1 MKFLYAA
8 YGVTW
13 AVHIIYL
20 VILTRGFRP
29 PARRHQGLGTRLKS
43 APRW

>member
-1 MKFLYAA
+1 MKWVYAA

-20 VILTRGFRP
+20 IILTRGYQRVRSEIEDLN
-29 PARRHQGLGTRLKS
+29 RR
-43 APRW
+43 

>member
-13 AVHIIYL
+13 AVIIFYL
-20 VILTRGFRP
+20 LVLTRGFQRV
-29 PARRHQGLGTRLKS
+29 RQDVRELERK
-43 APRW
+43 

>member
-13 AVHIIYL
+13 AVIILYL
-20 VILTRGFRP
+20 LVLTRGF
-29 PARRHQGLGTRLKS
+29 QRLCEDVRELERK
-43 APRW
+43 

>member
-20 VILTRGFRP
+20 LILTRGF
-29 PARRHQGLGTRLKS
+29 GRLREDIKDLE
-43 APRW
+43 RD

>member
-13 AVHIIYL
+13 AVIILYL
-20 VILTRGFRP
+20 LVLTRGFQRV
-29 PARRHQGLGTRLKS
+29 REDVRELERK
-43 APRW
+43 

>member
-20 VILTRGFRP
+20 LILTRGFV
-29 PARRHQGLGTRLKS
+29 RLRDDIKDLE
-43 APRW
+43 RD

>member
-8 YGVTW
+8 YGITW

-20 VILTRGFRP
+20 LVLTRRF
-29 PARRHQGLGTRLKS
+29 ARLREDIKDLERD
-43 APRW
+43 

>member
-20 VILTRGFRP
+20 LILTRGFS
-29 PARRHQGLGTRLKS
+29 RLRDDIKDLE
-43 APRW
+43 RD